1 MIVPGLKRESLR
13 WMESEDGSSGD
24 RRARAR
30 LVVVVDTAE
39 LAKDK
44 GSPIN
49 RAVGS
54 WFGFCLDR
62 IVVD

>member
-13 WMESEDGSSGD
+13 WMKSEDGSSGD

-30 LVVVVDTAE
+30 LVVVVDTE

-49 RAVGS
+49 RAVGR